1 MHRLPTG
8 VTRQKLLREGSYQA
22 AAAIASA
29 SSRRTRI
36 TRCNMQAAVRGNYG
50 VRRRGRPPIRAV
62 RRRLV
67 RQSWRNGIIPRH
79 RVQLRASPVAE
90 SCFVDVPCLSS
101 VSVATP

>member
-50 VRRRGRPPIRAV
+50 VRRRGRPPYVLYADDSCVSLGGMGLYPVIAYNCV
-62 RRRLV
+62 H
-67 RQSWRNGIIPRH
+67 RQ
-79 RVQLRASPVAE
+79 LLKAAS
-90 SCFVDVPCLSS
+90 
-101 VSVATP
+101 